1 MITLTRDELLERL
14 KEKQAGQLFDMRDIE
29 LSDADLSGAD
39 LSEVDFSLSSF
50 HRVRFDR
57 ADMHGCAV
65 ENALFDDCSFRGTD
79 FRRAN
84 LKGAAMRY
92 DDLSGA
98 DISGANLFSAVLEH
112 ANLSGI
118 ISDADTKFFRLY
130 CPEKGAFLG
139 YKKCFNNRL
148 VQLLIPADAKRT
160 SATMNSCRCSRA
172 KVLSIKSFDYAEEFD
187 EACVPGGRQ
196 LCLPQG
202 AVGGGAG
209 LQRGPVD
216 GLHHRHPLL
225 ADKRRGEGILTCL
238 RLFYCPLIPVLLP
251 QDPGRR
257 RGQKLPGRLRP
268 EAQFQKV
275 PGPPRTPA
283 RAGPGRGRPRPR
295 RRQARP
301 G

>member
-187 EACVPGGRQ
+187 EAWSLVDDNFVYRKGQWVEVPDFNEDRWM
-196 LCLPQG
+196 
-202 AVGGGAG
+202 
-209 LQRGPVD
+209 D
-216 GLHHRHPLL
+216 STT
-225 ADKRRGEGILTCL
+225 GIHFWLT
-238 RLFYCPLIPVLLP
+238 RE
-251 QDPGRR
+251 
-257 RGQKLPGRLRP
+257 
-268 EAQFQKV
+268 EAK
-275 PGPPRTPA
+275 A
-283 RAGPGRGRPRPR
+283 Y
-295 RRQARP
+295 
-301 G
+301 